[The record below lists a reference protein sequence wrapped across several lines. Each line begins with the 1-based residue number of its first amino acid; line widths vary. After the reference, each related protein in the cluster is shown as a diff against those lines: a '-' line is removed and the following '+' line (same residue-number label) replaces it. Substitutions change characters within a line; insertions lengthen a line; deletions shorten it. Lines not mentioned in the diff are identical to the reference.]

1 MRQAEQSVGGAATGA
16 VLERVARR
24 ILDQTPDRLT
34 IVRLARFGVSG
45 VIATGVHVA
54 IATPLALGIG
64 VSPVVAN
71 GVAFVCATVFSYLL
85 NALWSFSAKPSRDN
99 FLRFVCVAV
108 FGLLLTLA
116 ISWTAQRLGA
126 NYWVG
131 LCAILM
137 MVPPITFVLHRTWT
151 FR

>member
-1 MRQAEQSVGGAATGA
+1 MRQAEQGVGSAASGA
-16 VLERVARR
+16 VLERILRR
-24 ILDQTPDRLT
+24 IPDRIT
-34 IVRLARFGVSG
+34 MVRLVRFGVSG

-54 IATPLALGIG
+54 IATPLALGLG
-64 VSPVVAN
+64 VSPVLAN

-85 NALWSFSAKPSRDN
+85 NALWSFSAKPDRHN

-116 ISWTAQRLGA
+116 ISWIAQQLGG

-131 LCAILM
+131 LAAILM
-137 MVPPITFVLHRTWT
+137 VVPPSTFVLHRTWT

>member
-16 VLERVARR
+16 VLERIARH
-24 ILDQTPDRLT
+24 IPDRLT
-34 IVRLARFGVSG
+34 IIRLARFGVSG

-54 IATPLALGIG
+54 IATPLALGMG

-71 GVAFVCATVFSYLL
+71 GVAFICATVFSYLL

-108 FGLLLTLA
+108 FGLLLTIG

-131 LCAILM
+131 LCAILT